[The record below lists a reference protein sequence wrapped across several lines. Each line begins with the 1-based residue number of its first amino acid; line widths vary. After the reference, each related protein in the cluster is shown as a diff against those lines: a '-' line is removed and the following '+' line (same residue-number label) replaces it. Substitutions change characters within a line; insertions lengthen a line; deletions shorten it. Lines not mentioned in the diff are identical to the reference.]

1 VTKKEWNELV
11 EEYGIEL
18 YPWSFQKPL
27 SEITK
32 DEYKEAAE
40 FILNVL
46 VKADKG
52 KKDRNRDQIIEALKK
67 DEF

>member
-1 VTKKEWNELV
+1 MTKKEWNELV

-40 FILNVL
+40 FILDGL

-52 KKDRNRDQIIEALKK
+52 KENWNRDKFIEVLKK
-67 DEF
+67 G

>member
-1 VTKKEWNELV
+1 MA
-11 EEYGIEL
+11 
-18 YPWSFQKPL
+18 FQKPL

-32 DEYKEAAE
+32 DEYREAAE

-46 VKADKG
+46 VESDKG
-52 KKDRNRDQIIEALKK
+52 KKNRNRYQFIEVLKK

>member
-1 VTKKEWNELV
+1 MTKKEWNELV

-32 DEYKEAAE
+32 DEYREAAE

-46 VKADKG
+46 VESDKG
-52 KKDRNRDQIIEALKK
+52 KKNRNRDQFIEVLKK

>member
-1 VTKKEWNELV
+1 MTKKEWNELV

-32 DEYKEAAE
+32 AEYREAAE

-46 VKADKG
+46 VESDKG
-52 KKDRNRDQIIEALKK
+52 KKNSNRYQFIEVLKR

>member
-1 VTKKEWNELV
+1 MTKKEWNELV

-32 DEYKEAAE
+32 DEYREAAE

-46 VKADKG
+46 VESDKG
-52 KKDRNRDQIIEALKK
+52 KKNRNRYQFIEVLKK
-67 DEF
+67 DGF